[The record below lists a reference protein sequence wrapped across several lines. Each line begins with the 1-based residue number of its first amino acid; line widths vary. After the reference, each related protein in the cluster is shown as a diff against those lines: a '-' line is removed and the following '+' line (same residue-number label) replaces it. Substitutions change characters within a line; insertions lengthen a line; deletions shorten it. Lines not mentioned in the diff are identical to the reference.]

1 MNKRT
6 DNRGVAQRFAQR
18 EEATNSNGQYFSTG
32 DVLYSYGRH
41 WPIAAWIMNDATG
54 RIQLH
59 INNAK
64 YGTTTS
70 KQTSYMVSGM
80 VKEGRADYLTEAVKH
95 DSVESIKAAMKK
107 AGLGG

>member
-41 WPIAAWIMNDATG
+41 WPIAAWIMNEETG

-59 INNAK
+59 INNDR
-64 YGTTTS
+64 YGVTTS
-70 KQTSYMVSGM
+70 KQRSYMVSGM
-80 VKEGRADYLTEAVKH
+80 VKEGRADFLQEAVTH
-95 DSVESIKAAMKK
+95 ESVKDIIAACEK
-107 AGLGG
+107 AGLRG